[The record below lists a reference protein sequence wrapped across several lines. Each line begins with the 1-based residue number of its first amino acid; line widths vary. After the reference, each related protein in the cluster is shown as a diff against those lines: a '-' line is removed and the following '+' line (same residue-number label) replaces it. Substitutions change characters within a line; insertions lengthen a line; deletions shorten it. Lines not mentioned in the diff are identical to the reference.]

1 MSSIRKKL
9 GLPELEE
16 NDSSRIRKNFN
27 LQPLKEK
34 SNEKITTLERIFKS
48 KNTIDEPEMN
58 SNLETLKS
66 LKKRKEQIL
75 QELPKHKKENK
86 DLWWSE
92 GRSFLGNIGN
102 ALYNLIDPKYE
113 EKKYIEDER
122 YYALEKELNEI
133 NNQIDNYNVNNKKY
147 SSGFIGGVE
156 KANDTFVGNI
166 RTATKGIESTTKKI
180 LGQTPSKEMV
190 DLSLEE
196 KLAQKAKNES
206 TGVGSVALDVWGGI
220 ARMVPQMAI
229 GNPTGSTI
237 MGFANYGGGAYNE
250 AINDGYTDEQAT
262 KYGLAIGTAEM
273 AMTKVLGSFSNI
285 YGKNKLGQASQ
296 KIIDKFIPKLI
307 SNKQIRNVLSQMI
320 SEGGEEFVQ
329 EYVENIVKDTLLDE
343 KGLLKSSWKNITNE
357 ENLSNALYSGFIG
370 SLTGGIMS
378 APTEVSKY
386 NYEKNTGRNAETG
399 LSINEQKVF
408 DTEVKNRIDE
418 LQKNGE
424 KLSKK
429 QITEI
434 ENQVE
439 SDLKRGNI
447 TLDTIE
453 SILGGEKYNDYKKI
467 NDRKDFLESKI
478 KELENKKITETTVK
492 DNETL
497 QNYRKELSEL
507 DIDNVKNKLS
517 TEVDN
522 LTQEDYYLRESYN
535 NKTRRSQKYA
545 ADVSK
550 YDVKQQAT
558 IQKAIDSGI
567 LNDTNQTHDFVDLVA
582 KLSADKGVE
591 FDFTNNERLKNSE
604 FSIKDKIVNGYVKG
618 NTIGLNIDSNKA
630 LNKIV
635 GHEITHVLEGTD
647 LYSELQQA
655 VKEYAT
661 TKGEYD
667 ARLNDLTELYK
678 NINDTNIENEL
689 TADLVGDYIFTD
701 IDFIKNLSATK
712 PNLFQKIYNEIKY
725 LYKLATA
732 GSKEARQLEKVKKTF
747 EDVYKEKNDKK
758 TNDVKFSINE
768 NFEKEYDSWNKKNR
782 NGSFVLG
789 RTSEAF
795 KSIGLEERNISID
808 KSKLIEIKNK
818 HSEMSDDVIKKI
830 PQILEKPTLILKSQT
845 VNGRIV
851 VFGEIFADD
860 GKPVMVALELNPYEN
875 NINTEKIYK
884 VASAYGRQ
892 NVKHIQQWLNN
903 ANNILYIDNKKNR
916 TNNWLNGLGLQLPVP
931 NQIGSISNNIPQN
944 NKNVK
949 DTSSTKYSIQNKEN
963 NTQELDNSSFSL
975 KEKQLEIIQN
985 SNSMLDDYHTG
996 IRNVNDIKTL
1006 EETINDNDWSDY
1018 NEYNPDLTRQDI
1030 EEAIKKGKITV
1041 YSSYPIK
1048 QGTFVSPS
1056 RMEVESYSGNG
1067 KVYSKEVKI
1076 NDIAWID
1083 PTQGQYAKIK
1093 YSISNQNDI
1102 APINPN
1108 LTYGKDIK
1116 LQVEEAIAPIKETM
1130 DNLSKQVETISQDI
1144 APVNSAEVMQ
1154 STVEDT
1160 AENVIEKEN
1169 TQESAKLLDS
1179 RPLKQRKS
1187 ASEQAKKLYQML
1199 VDKGKYV
1206 SDLAKKTNNP
1216 ELYAKYDQMGTARGT
1231 AEYSIAVGQVDN
1243 NGKIIGKSLID
1254 IWQPITESG
1263 KEFDFSM
1270 YLLHKHNIDRY
1281 AQGKPVF
1288 GEDITSEISQE
1299 EVNKYEQKNPE
1310 FIEWSKE
1317 INTYN
1322 KNLLQNMVDA
1332 GLTSE
1337 ESQKYYNDTYSN
1349 YVRIYRDMTGNNPIT
1364 MYNGKLK
1371 VNNPIKT
1378 AKGGNQDIQPLKDS
1392 MAQHTL
1398 DVTNAI
1404 RRNQFG
1410 LELYNT
1416 LGEGENVTEYG
1427 EDIIA
1432 KNKDGSYT
1440 FTVFDKGQPVKL
1452 TIDEGLYE
1460 SIKPTAKAN
1469 WEDTIIT
1476 KGTNK
1481 LLQFQRGL
1489 ITDKNPLFLV
1499 RNFFKDLGDAP
1510 LNSKYGSKFFK
1521 NFVKA
1526 YNEIATNGEYAQ
1538 LYKAMGGYQQS
1549 YFDNDKGLKM
1559 PSQKVSAKFVQKI
1572 QSLNHAVEMAPR
1584 LAEFISSI
1592 ESGDSVQTAMY
1603 NAAEITTN
1611 FKRGGETT
1619 KKVNKYFSNFLN
1631 ASVQGFDKQFRN
1643 FTGQNGAKGYINLL
1657 LKATAFGIAPS
1668 LLNHLLL
1675 EDDEEYE
1682 ELPDYIKDNYY
1693 LFKTNDEGDFIRI
1706 PKGRVVSVF
1715 GNAARRTIE
1724 YANGDKKAFKGY
1736 LSNVATNVAPNNPLE
1751 SNVLSTFTQ
1760 VATNKSWNKS
1770 DIVPQ
1775 RLQNL
1780 PAAEQF
1786 DEKTDEISKWI
1797 GRTFNISP
1805 KKVNYILDQYSGVFG
1820 DVFLP
1825 MMTPQAEQNPFTSA
1839 FTVNSTTTNKYSSEF
1854 YDVKDELTEKSNSVN
1869 ATNEDILKTKYM
1881 NSVQTEMNEL
1891 YKEKREIQMSNM
1903 TDEEKRKEVK
1913 KIQSYINQ
1921 IAEEALNNYES
1932 VKVYSNYSKIAD
1944 KEFYIGSDGEWT
1956 KVKTEDMYDLE
1967 DLNMNDEDKN
1977 NYFKA
1982 KNNISNIKKDISS
1995 EDRKSFIINE
2005 VINSNLNDE
2014 QKAYL
2019 YDKYYASTDKLN
2031 IVVKSGI
2038 GMDEYLVLEA
2048 QNFQADKYP
2057 NGKTVTGSKKN
2068 KVFNYINST
2077 NLGFE
2082 QKVILAKMY
2091 YPSYDEYNYDIINYL
2106 NDNEN
2111 ITYDDMKN
2119 ILETLGFKVKG
2130 NNITWD

>member
-48 KNTIDEPEMN
+48 KNTIDEPEIN
-58 SNLETLKS
+58 SNLETLES

-113 EKKYIEDER
+113 EKKYIEDEH

-133 NNQIDNYNVNNKKY
+133 NNQIDNYNVNNKNY

-262 KYGLAIGTAEM
+262 KYGLAIGTTEM

-307 SNKQIRNVLSQMI
+307 SNKQIRNILSQMI

-591 FDFTNNERLKNSE
+591 FDFTNNEKLKNSE
-604 FSIKDKIVNGYVKG
+604 FSIKDKVVNGYVKG

-630 LNKIV
+630 LNKVV

-667 ARLNDLTELYK
+667 ARLKDLTELYK
-678 NINDTNIENEL
+678 NIKDANIENEL

-701 IDFIKNLSATK
+701 TDFIKNLSATK

-747 EDVYKEKNDKK
+747 EDAYKNNNPQSNENTKYHISETLSNEIDQVLDGSYNSSNQVKARNYTPKILVDNGVTDLPMLMTAKHIRTTVLSENEAREKGYIINKKDHYHGLGKETLMKVIDSLDAPLEIYKQTDKNYLVITEIADKK
-758 TNDVKFSINE
+758 GKKIIVPIEVNGKGNYNNIYIDENQIKSVYGHKDLGGYLNYN
-768 NFEKEYDSWNKKNR
+768 NFEKIYSKKR
-782 NGSFVLG
+782 TVLNEG
-789 RTSEAF
+789 V
-795 KSIGLEERNISID
+795 KSHD
-808 KSKLIEIKNK
+808 
-818 HSEMSDDVIKKI
+818 
-830 PQILEKPTLILKSQT
+830 
-845 VNGRIV
+845 
-851 VFGEIFADD
+851 
-860 GKPVMVALELNPYEN
+860 
-875 NINTEKIYK
+875 IN
-884 VASAYGRQ
+884 S
-892 NVKHIQQWLNN
+892 
-903 ANNILYIDNKKNR
+903 
-916 TNNWLNGLGLQLPVP
+916 
-931 NQIGSISNNIPQN
+931 SISNNIPQN
-944 NKNVK
+944 TKNVK
-949 DTSSTKYSIQNKEN
+949 DTSSTKYSIKNKEN
-963 NTQELDNSSFSL
+963 NTQNLSL
-975 KEKQLEIIQN
+975 
-985 SNSMLDDYHTG
+985 SN
-996 IRNVNDIKTL
+996 K
-1006 EETINDNDWSDY
+1006 
-1018 NEYNPDLTRQDI
+1018 
-1030 EEAIKKGKITV
+1030 
-1041 YSSYPIK
+1041 
-1048 QGTFVSPS
+1048 
-1056 RMEVESYSGNG
+1056 
-1067 KVYSKEVKI
+1067 
-1076 NDIAWID
+1076 
-1083 PTQGQYAKIK
+1083 
-1093 YSISNQNDI
+1093 NDI

-1116 LQVEEAIAPIKETM
+1116 LQVEEAIAPIKETI

-1144 APVNSAEVMQ
+1144 APVKKAEIMQ
-1154 STVEDT
+1154 NTAEDT

-1299 EVNKYEQKNPE
+1299 EVSKYEQKNPG
-1310 FIEWSKE
+1310 FIKWSKD

>member
-48 KNTIDEPEMN
+48 KNTIDEPEIN
-58 SNLETLKS
+58 SNLETLES

-133 NNQIDNYNVNNKKY
+133 NNQIDNYNVNNKNY

-220 ARMVPQMAI
+220 ARMVPQMAV

-343 KGLLKSSWKNITNE
+343 KGLLKSSWENITNE

-535 NKTRRSQKYA
+535 NKTRRSQKYT

-550 YDVKQQAT
+550 YDIKQQAT

-604 FSIKDKIVNGYVKG
+604 FSIKDKTVNGYVKG

-630 LNKIV
+630 LNKVV

-667 ARLNDLTELYK
+667 ARLKDLTELYK
-678 NINDTNIENEL
+678 NIKDANIENEL

-701 IDFIKNLSATK
+701 TDFIKNLSATK

-747 EDVYKEKNDKK
+747 EDVYKESFKVSGLKENIKYSIKK
-758 TNDVKFSINE
+758 TKSGTEYIDIDTDQDIFEGIEEKDYNKIAKMYINDYLKGETALAHNDNAVIDSTTAKKYTNPGKRQPYFNEKMKLTPELKNVLEISEKINSALPTKSNTKYPNWE
-768 NFEKEYDSWNKKNR
+768 YYKIQFKLGNKTFEGKVNIGIDN
-782 NGSFVLG
+782 NG
-789 RTSEAF
+789 
-795 KSIGLEERNISID
+795 
-808 KSKLIEIKNK
+808 NK
-818 HSEMSDDVIKKI
+818 HLYEVNNIKKTSGI
-830 PQILEKPTLILKSQT
+830 SETSPNSPT
-845 VNGRIV
+845 GFR
-851 VFGEIFADD
+851 ED
-860 GKPVMVALELNPYEN
+860 
-875 NINTEKIYK
+875 
-884 VASAYGRQ
+884 
-892 NVKHIQQWLNN
+892 
-903 ANNILYIDNKKNR
+903 
-916 TNNWLNGLGLQLPVP
+916 
-931 NQIGSISNNIPQN
+931 NIPQN

-949 DTSSTKYSIQNKEN
+949 DKSSTKYSIQNKEN

-1018 NEYNPDLTRQDI
+1018 DEYNPDLTRQDI
-1030 EEAIKKGKITV
+1030 EEAIKKGKIIV

-1056 RMEVESYSGNG
+1056 RMEAESYSGNG
-1067 KVYSKEVKI
+1067 KVYSKEVNI

-1116 LQVEEAIAPIKETM
+1116 LQVEEVIVPIKETIN
-1130 DNLSKQVETISQDI
+1130 NLSKQVETISQDI
-1144 APVNSAEVMQ
+1144 APVKKAEIMQ
-1154 STVEDT
+1154 NTAEDT

-1179 RPLKQRKS
+1179 RPLKHRKS